1 LIIGGKSTHQCHK
14 CRSKFK
20 NSNELVALGIT
31 LSGVASLSCPINPA
45 TYQFSLSRYPTN
57 GEAVAQFPDHYSR
70 ASYRGKFYISLYVRG
85 SVKKPYRLKSPIGSL
100 SNAGLYSTRAEADIE
115 VLSHR
120 CVIEGM
126 EKRGEHWFLPS
137 SSPSAKPNK
146 ASVDREVAALDTNI
160 KSLRSA
166 VDEKAVLI
174 LSLES
179 QLCTARAGLAT
190 LKACLLQAEAAAEAA
205 SASPHAFP
213 ADDKQPN
220 DSDDE
225 AMPPIN
231 EASTPSKGI
240 S

>member
-1 LIIGGKSTHQCHK
+1 MSL
-14 CRSKFK
+14 
-20 NSNELVALGIT
+20 LG
-31 LSGVASLSCPINPA
+31 
-45 TYQFSLSRYPTN
+45 
-57 GEAVAQFPDHYSR
+57 
-70 ASYRGKFYISLYVRG
+70 SLYLR
-85 SVKKPYRLKSPIGSL
+85 SSLLELPNKPCPIGSL
-100 SNAGLYSTRAEADIE
+100 SNAGLYSTRAEAEID

-146 ASVDREVAALDTNI
+146 ASVDREVAAMDTNI

-166 VDEKAVLI
+166 VDEKAALI

-179 QLCTARAGLAT
+179 QLCTGRAGLAT

-213 ADDKQPN
+213 ADDKKPN

-231 EASTPSKGI
+231 EESTPSKGI